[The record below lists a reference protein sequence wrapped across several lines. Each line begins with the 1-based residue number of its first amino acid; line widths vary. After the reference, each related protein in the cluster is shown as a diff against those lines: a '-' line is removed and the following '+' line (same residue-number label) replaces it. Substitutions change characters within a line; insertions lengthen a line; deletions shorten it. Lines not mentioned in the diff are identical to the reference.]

1 METEGACHL
10 VKISGNFGLV
20 VNGKRFVGSSQ
31 WKIPGKKGK
40 SRKVAPFSRLE
51 RSERKFA
58 FHLHISRSLHQFQ
71 AQGGKK
77 KKKNRN
83 GQFAKQNGFPRAFT
97 QLPVHRFFLGL
108 PPPNDQRH
116 TGKTVQRYS
125 SYRKHPA
132 RKPLWKTT
140 NSCRMIPVQCQVLAL
155 VWFMANSEVMRSV
168 SDRFNVTL
176 SSLFRI
182 IQRVKSL

>member
-71 AQGGKK
+71 VQGEKEKKQKQKQKKPERPVRKTKWLPLSLHSGTSAQ
-77 KKKNRN
+77 
-83 GQFAKQNGFPRAFT
+83 
-97 QLPVHRFFLGL
+97 VFFWAA
-108 PPPNDQRH
+108 P
-116 TGKTVQRYS
+116 
-125 SYRKHPA
+125 
-132 RKPLWKTT
+132 
-140 NSCRMIPVQCQVLAL
+140 
-155 VWFMANSEVMRSV
+155 SE
-168 SDRFNVTL
+168 
-176 SSLFRI
+176 
-182 IQRVKSL
+182 